1 MEEKIK
7 IIVTKYIE
15 LTNLIKQKINNET
28 NIIEIYDIS
37 KKIYTEIKIKYPSLK
52 IIDKIEEAK
61 KIFIE
66 NPYKYIDTKEFEFE
80 IEI

>member
-7 IIVTKYIE
+7 IIVTQYIE
-15 LTNLIKQKINNET
+15 LINLIKEKIHNKT

-37 KKIYTEIKIKYPSLK
+37 KKIYIEIKNKYPSLK

-66 NPYKYIDTKEFEFE
+66 NPYKYLDTAEFE